1 MSNRVPKKSTKEVKG
16 NAGSG
21 SYAATLESL
30 HGLAAS
36 LHALNEQVV
45 REYSPIVEAI
55 LRSRSRDARRI
66 EHTLD
71 GLLGFCG
78 HEPALLL
85 YRRLCRHYFAINPVA
100 TAEYVHAY
108 REMWDSEAKE
118 AAAR

>member
-16 NAGSG
+16 NARSG
-21 SYAATLESL
+21 SHAATLESI

-36 LHALNEQVV
+36 LHALNQQAV
-45 REYSPIVEAI
+45 REYSSIVEAI
-55 LRSRSRDARRI
+55 LRSRSRDARHI

-78 HEPALLL
+78 HPPALLL
-85 YRRLCRHYFAINPVA
+85 YRRLCRHYFSINPVA

>member
-1 MSNRVPKKSTKEVKG
+1 MNTRVPKKSTKEVKG
-16 NAGSG
+16 NARSDN
-21 SYAATLESL
+21 YATTLDSI

-36 LHALNEQVV
+36 LHALNGQAV
-45 REYSPIVEAI
+45 REYAPIVEAI
-55 LRSRSRDARRI
+55 LRSRSRDARHI

-85 YRRLCRHYFAINPVA
+85 YRRLCRHYFPINPAA

-118 AAAR
+118 PAAR

>member
-1 MSNRVPKKSTKEVKG
+1 MNNRVLKKTTKEAKG
-16 NAGSG
+16 NARSG
-21 SYAATLESL
+21 DYAATLESL

-36 LHALNEQVV
+36 LHALNEQAV

-55 LRSRSRDARRI
+55 LRSRSRDACHI

-71 GLLGFCG
+71 GLLSFCG
-78 HEPALLL
+78 HPPALLL
-85 YRRLCRHYFAINPVA
+85 YRRLCRHYFSINPVT

-108 REMWDSEAKE
+108 REMWDSKATE